1 MKRQA
6 KSYPHVANREV
17 RHSRNNY
24 KEVEKC
30 SNHRVLEKTI
40 KLTFIDTNRQLTEK
54 IRLTTRAALMYG
66 SPRA

>member
-6 KSYPHVANREV
+6 KSYPLAANREA
-17 RHSRNNY
+17 RHPRNNY
-24 KEVEKC
+24 KEAEKC

-40 KLTFIDTNRQLTEK
+40 KLTFIDTKMQLTEK
-54 IRLTTRAALMYG
+54 IQLATNAPLMYG